1 MEYQYQFS
9 ESHKEIYYDVE
20 ARSQKA
26 RKIVAVLEDH
36 FGPRLDELAA
46 IDIGCSTGI
55 MAKLLSEH
63 FATMAGIDIDEP
75 AIEYARKQFGSEKLT
90 FHVGDAMRTGLP
102 EASFD
107 VVICAHVYEHVPD
120 ASRMMDEIHRI
131 LKPGGV
137 CFFAAENRLVLV
149 EGDHRLPLLSV
160 MPKRWAH
167 LYMRL
172 LGRGDRYYETHL
184 TYWGLRKLVSRFEVI
199 DYTARVVRDSARF
212 EATDVMRPGSLA
224 QRLASLL
231 LAVAYWLFPT
241 YLWLLKRR

>member
-1 MEYQYQFS
+1 MEYQYGFS
-9 ESHKEIYYDVE
+9 ESHREIYYDVE
-20 ARSQKA
+20 TRSQKA
-26 RKIVAVLEDH
+26 RKIVAILEDH
-36 FGPRLDELAA
+36 FGPRLDQLSA

-75 AIEYARKQFGSEKLT
+75 AIEYARAHYGSDKIS
-90 FHVGDAMRTGLP
+90 FHVGDAMQTGLP
-102 EASFD
+102 DASFD

-172 LGRGDRYYETHL
+172 AGRGDRYYETHL

-199 DYTARVVRDSARF
+199 DYTPRVVRDSARF
-212 EATDVMRPGSLA
+212 EATDVVRPGSLG
-224 QRLASLL
+224 QRAASVLL
-231 LAVAYWLFPT
+231 RVAYWLFPT
-241 YLWLLKRR
+241 YLWLLKRP